1 LLIFKSRPIRETG
14 SAFSVLV
21 GSKTLFSL
29 IPGQR
34 RKLGKKEI
42 PSGQLLK
49 EKQAKPHAQ
58 LLKICSK
65 VKLMKIFF
73 AKSDRLKA
81 PSPFGFIQILKVKS
95 DLNSCLKF
103 SFRLFP
109 LA

>member
-1 LLIFKSRPIRETG
+1 LLIFKPRPIRETG

-21 GSKTLFSL
+21 GAKALFSL
-29 IPGQR
+29 ISGQR
-34 RKLGKKEI
+34 RKLSKKEI
-42 PSGQLLK
+42 FSGQLLE

-58 LLKICSK
+58 LLKIRSK

-73 AKSDRLKA
+73 AKSDRLQA
-81 PSPFGFIQILKVKS
+81 PSPFRFIQILKVKS